1 MAAFPSTLKVLIGTS
16 ESPSP
21 VVARSEMERG
31 VAKQRRIAADSV
43 VTVPIEVIF
52 FTKQQAADFE
62 TWFYDNTTGAQGGA
76 AWFDW
81 TDPRTLTTVQA
92 RIVGGELGPL
102 IPVRD
107 NYNLSRRTMTLE
119 FVRST
124 L

>member
-1 MAAFPSTLKVLIGTS
+1 MAAFPSNLKVLIGTS
-16 ESPSP
+16 ENPSP

-31 VAKQRRIAADSV
+31 VAKQRRIAADSIV
-43 VTVPIEVIF
+43 VVPIEVIF

-62 TWFYDNTTGAQGGA
+62 TWFYTDINGGA
-76 AWFDW
+76 DFFDW

-92 RIVGGELGPL
+92 RIIGGELGPL
-102 IPVRD
+102 VPVRD